1 MGARRRCACTWHRG
15 RSRQRSRG
23 RGRRFQFKV
32 MMDHGRQRSRGG
44 GRRIREDRRGDG
56 RSKAERCA
64 CSRAS
69 RPTSSALSGRRPT
82 NSRRPSWRRV
92 LEWRR
97 RCACSRASRPTSS
110 ASRVGGRRFQF
121 KVMMDRG
128 PRDEV
133 SRGPA
138 RGNRWPDDDFVEG
151 PVS

>member
-1 MGARRRCACTWHRG
+1 MGAGDALALGHRG
-15 RSRQRSRG
+15 R
-23 RGRRFQFKV
+23 
-32 MMDHGRQRSRGG
+32 GRQRSRGG

-56 RSKAERCA
+56 RSKAEALALGHRGRGRQR
-64 CSRAS
+64 SR
-69 RPTSSALSGRRPT
+69 G
-82 NSRRPSWRRV
+82 
-92 LEWRR
+92 
-97 RCACSRASRPTSS
+97 
-110 ASRVGGRRFQF
+110 GGRRVQF